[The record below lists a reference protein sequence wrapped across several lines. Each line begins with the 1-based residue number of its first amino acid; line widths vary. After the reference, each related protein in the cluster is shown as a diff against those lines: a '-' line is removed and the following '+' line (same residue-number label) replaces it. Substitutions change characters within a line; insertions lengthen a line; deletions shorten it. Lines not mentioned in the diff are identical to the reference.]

1 MKKSFLILLSTGVSF
16 AYQIFVPLA
25 ANATLKRSAVAS
37 KAPAAEPSPT
47 FIGGTEIDEVMK
59 EAIAAGQVPGAVV
72 VIGHK
77 GRVVFQKAYGYR
89 ALVPRRE
96 PMTLNTI
103 FDVASLTKV
112 VATTSA
118 IAKLVEEGKVR
129 LNEKVTEYI
138 PEFQGGKT
146 DITVRNLL
154 THFSGMRP
162 DIDLE
167 PVWSGHDV
175 GIRMAANDPPT
186 GPPNT
191 RFVYSDINFELL
203 GEIVTRV
210 SGKALPEFVTEK
222 IFRPLGMTDTMYLPP
237 KSLVSRIA
245 PTEIVPGTSV
255 PLRGVVHDPT
265 ARYMGGVA
273 GHAGLFSTAADL
285 SKFAEMMLGN
295 GRRNRIRIFSPLTV
309 RKFTSPQGPVDQPI
323 LRGLGWDIDSAY
335 STTRG
340 DLYPV
345 GSFGH
350 TGFTG
355 TSMWM
360 DPSTDSYII
369 MLSNSV
375 HPHLKG
381 SIVALRSKIASIAA
395 AGLDIRGPA
404 PQIELAQFAPI
415 IPIAM
420 ARPKPRV
427 VQVENGIDVLLAS
440 KFPELQGKRVGLITN
455 HTGITRD
462 GRRNIDAMVA
472 AGVNLRA
479 LYSPEHG
486 LAGREDQENIGN
498 AKDPATGLPVWSLYS
513 GQNRKPNEEMLRDI
527 DVLVFD
533 IQDVGARFYTY
544 ACTMANAMQEAARR
558 NIPFVV
564 LDRPNPI
571 NGTQVEGPLLDPSLK
586 SFIGCFELPLRH
598 GMTIGELARMINDAT
613 EPKAKLQVVK
623 MRGWQR
629 SDWFDST
636 GLQWIDPSPNMRS
649 LNAAL
654 LYPGIG
660 MLEGGKVYSV
670 GRGTDAP
677 FEQVGAE
684 WMKGQPLAEYLNNRQ
699 IPGVRVYATRLHP
712 TASNFSGKDIEGVRF
727 VITDREVFNSVRLGL
742 ELGSAIG
749 KLFPGR
755 MNWQANEKLLGDRGV
770 LKMLEAGEDPV
781 RIEQKYYADLQRF
794 RQKRNQFLLY

>member
-1 MKKSFLILLSTGVSF
+1 MKKLLLMLVFAGAPF
-16 AYQIFVPLA
+16 AYQR
-25 ANATLKRSAVAS
+25 ATPVSTTATVRRSRP
-37 KAPAAEPSPT
+37 APTKPPSAEPAPT
-47 FIGGTEIDEVMK
+47 FVARTAMDEIIGR
-59 EAIAAGQVPGAVV
+59 AIADREIPGAVLM
-72 VIGHK
+72 IGHK

-103 FDVASLTKV
+103 FDIASLTKV
-112 VATTSA
+112 VGTTSA
-118 IAKLVEEGKVR
+118 IAKLVEEGEVR
-129 LNEKVTEYI
+129 LNEKVTHYI
-138 PEFQGGKT
+138 PEFQGGKS

-167 PVWSGHDV
+167 PVWSGHDT
-175 GIRMAANDPPT
+175 GIRMAVNDRPI
-186 GPPNT
+186 GPPNAH
-191 RFVYSDINFELL
+191 FVYSDINFELL
-203 GEIVTRV
+203 GEIVSRA
-210 SGKALPEFVTEK
+210 SGKTLPQYVTEK
-222 IFRPLGMTDTMYLPP
+222 IFRPLGMTETMYLPP
-237 KSLVSRIA
+237 RSLVSRIA
-245 PTEIVPGTSV
+245 PTEIVKGSTL

-285 SKFAEMMLGN
+285 SKFAEMMLGY
-295 GRRNRIRIFSPLTV
+295 GRRNRVRIFSPLTV
-309 RKFTSPQGPVDQPI
+309 RAFTSPQGPVDQPV
-323 LRGLGWDIDSAY
+323 LRGLGWDIDSSF

-340 DLYPV
+340 DLFPI

-360 DPSTDSYII
+360 DPSTDSYVIL
-369 MLSNSV
+369 LSNSV

-381 SIVALRSKIASIAA
+381 SIAALRSKVASIAA

-404 PQIELAQFAPI
+404 PE
-415 IPIAM
+415 IALTQYTPVT
-420 ARPKPRV
+420 ASRPKPRIANV
-427 VQVENGIDVLLAS
+427 DNGIDVLIDS

-455 HTGITRD
+455 HTGVTRD
-462 GRRNIDAMVA
+462 GRRNIDAMIA
-472 AGVNLRA
+472 AGINLRA

-513 GQNRKPNEEMLRDI
+513 GQNRKPSDEMLQDI

-571 NGTQVEGPLLDPSLK
+571 NGMEVEGPLLDPSLK

-598 GMTIGELARMINDAT
+598 GMTIGELATMINEAS

-629 SDWFDST
+629 SDWFDAT

-684 WMKGQPLAEYLNNRQ
+684 WIKGQPLAEYLNKRQ
-699 IPGVRVYATRLHP
+699 IPGVRVYATRLRP
-712 TASNFSGKDIEGVRF
+712 AASNFSGKEIEGIRF
-727 VITDREVFNSVRLGL
+727 VITDRDAFNSVRLGL
-742 ELGSAIG
+742 ELGSAIA

-755 MNWQANEKLLGDRGV
+755 MNWQANEKLLGDRTV
-770 LKMLEAGEDPV
+770 LKMLEAGDDPV
-781 RIEQKYYADLQRF
+781 RIEQKYYADLQQF
-794 RQKRNQFLLY
+794 RQRRSQFLLY